1 MRQRDE
7 KITVMVP
14 DACALPTSP
23 GRRVTGAKPLPV
35 NAFLAL
41 ALMLIG
47 ACATLPAPPEP
58 LQFSVAGRVGAVA
71 GSEGGR
77 ADFIWRQYPSGF
89 EIEFWGPL
97 GQGRTRLI
105 VAGESLSVRTARGE
119 RVIDDQARDWIRREL
134 RLELPIAALS
144 SWINGRPAA
153 AWSAT
158 GVGTDGFD
166 QLGWRIEVAAWGDW
180 QGRRQPRKLTLS
192 KADYRVTI
200 ICREWRFGTQ

>member
-14 DACALPTSP
+14 DAGAFPASR
-23 GRRVTGAKPLPV
+23 GRRVTGANPLPV
-35 NAFLAL
+35 NVFLAL
-41 ALMLIG
+41 VLMLIG
-47 ACATLPAPPEP
+47 ACATLPAPSEP

-77 ADFIWRQYPSGF
+77 ADFVWWQYPSGF
-89 EIEFWGPL
+89 EVELWGPL

-105 VAGESLSVRTARGE
+105 VDRERLSVRTARGE
-119 RVIDDQARDWIRREL
+119 RINDDQARDWMRREL
-134 RLELPIAALS
+134 RLEVPIAALS
-144 SWINGRPAA
+144 SWINGRPATR
-153 AWSAT
+153 WQAT
-158 GVGTDGFD
+158 DVGADGFN

-192 KADYRVTI
+192 RADYRVTI